1 MATPPPPPRTTILAF
16 EPLPFVDTH
25 HSSLLACAD
34 TQFRRAKVQRL
45 AWWCVEEVVVLP
57 FVVVIIIITYKL
69 IVVFCFI
76 NILHGVLLVH
86 VIFLVEL

>member
-1 MATPPPPPRTTILAF
+1 
-16 EPLPFVDTH
+16 
-25 HSSLLACAD
+25 
-34 TQFRRAKVQRL
+34 
-45 AWWCVEEVVVLP
+45 VLP